1 MRRGSMALEIIDL
14 AVSIIILI
22 LGFSAFT
29 ALVNDYRVVITVSR
43 VIRKRVKVSAFR
55 ELVLPIYPSLMKI
68 EIINARSLTEGIDVE
83 VHGNTIKII
92 NNKGIIG
99 DSDVRI
105 IIDVVIT
112 GRLGDYPVRG
122 MVVLSPY

>member
-1 MRRGSMALEIIDL
+1 MAFEIIDL
-14 AVSIIILI
+14 VVSIIILI
-22 LGFSAFT
+22 LGFSVFT

-43 VIRKRVKVSAFR
+43 VIRKKVKVSAFR
-55 ELVLPIYPSLMKI
+55 ELALPIYPSLMKI

-105 IIDVVIT
+105 IIDAVVT

>member
-1 MRRGSMALEIIDL
+1 MEMIDL

-22 LGFSAFT
+22 LGFSVFT

-105 IIDVVIT
+105 IIDAVVT